1 MFTANVTTPK
11 AKAILQGAILLY
23 GPERS
28 GPSASTFATVHE
40 ADIIDSRPH
49 LMPGRLITQQ
59 DLESLYQGVV
69 QANTD
74 QSTVWLDERVL
85 AKGPERMVWWTPPG
99 HRPLFF
105 RKSRDSKGTFDGSAL
120 CPLPSLVWM
129 VTNNGSLFVYASASS
144 VRPSK
149 ETQLYQAPFFNV
161 WGIGQVCVGT
171 AVRPQ
176 DDQAWD
182 PQAWENFFFGSHFT
196 HANFSEANR
205 LIKSK
210 SPVRFWKEMVEN
222 PPEDFPTRVLVKVP
236 LNAGDLTDA
245 GLLDRLNKWP
255 KPKGEF

>member
-1 MFTANVTTPK
+1 MLTSNVTTPK
-11 AKAILQGAILLY
+11 AKSILQGAILLY
-23 GPERS
+23 GSQRNGS
-28 GPSASTFATVHE
+28 SANAFATVHD
-40 ADIIDSRPH
+40 ADIINDRPH
-49 LMPGRLITQQ
+49 LMPGRLITQS
-59 DLESLYQGVV
+59 DLDTLYQGLA

-85 AKGPERMVWWTPPG
+85 AKGPDRMVWWTPPG
-99 HRPLFF
+99 KRPLFF
-105 RKSRDSKGTFDGSAL
+105 RKSGDHKGTFDGSAS

-129 VTNNGSLFVYASASS
+129 VTSDRGLFVYASASK
-144 VRPSK
+144 VRPTK

-171 AVRPQ
+171 AVRPGEA
-176 DDQAWD
+176 QAWD
-182 PQAWENFFFGSHFT
+182 PEAWENFFFRSHFT

-210 SPVRFWKEMVEN
+210 SPVKFWKDMVAN

-236 LNAGDLTDA
+236 LHAGELTDST
-245 GLLDRLNKWP
+245 LLDRLNKWP